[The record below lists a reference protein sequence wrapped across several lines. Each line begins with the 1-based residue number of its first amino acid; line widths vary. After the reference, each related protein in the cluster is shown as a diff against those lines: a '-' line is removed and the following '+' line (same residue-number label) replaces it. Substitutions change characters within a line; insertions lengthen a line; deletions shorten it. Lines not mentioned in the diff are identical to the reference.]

1 MSAWLPKV
9 RVAACNVAPVF
20 LDTAKTVQKTV
31 SLIREAAS
39 NRADLVVFPETYIP
53 AFPLWAAISAPI
65 DNHSFFT
72 RLAQES
78 LLIDG
83 KEMRTLQQACAQNH
97 IYAHIGF
104 NERSP
109 HSTGCL
115 WNSSVLI
122 SDSGQILNHHR
133 KLMPTFYEKL
143 VWSPGDG
150 AGLRVVDTQRLGK
163 IGSLICGENT
173 NPLARWSLM
182 AQGEQLH
189 ISSWP
194 PVWPTRRVT
203 TAAGKD
209 AAAGAAGKQ
218 YDNLAANRT
227 RSAAHC
233 FEAKCFGVLCSGFMD
248 KAMRNELIKHAPE
261 AAATLDGITQGASLF
276 LDPTGAQ
283 VGEEVVGEEG
293 IAYGE
298 LDLNATIEGKQFHDV
313 VGTGYQRYDIFDLRV
328 NRRRLGPEGVFGEE
342 RREEMPAASPPPR
355 FEEQKEEPRVTAPRA
370 ASTTGHG
377 VGGLR
382 II

>member
-1 MSAWLPKV
+1 M
-9 RVAACNVAPVF
+9 
-20 LDTAKTVQKTV
+20 
-31 SLIREAAS
+31 
-39 NRADLVVFPETYIP
+39 
-53 AFPLWAAISAPI
+53 
-65 DNHSFFT
+65 
-72 RLAQES
+72 
-78 LLIDG
+78 
-83 KEMRTLQQACAQNH
+83 
-97 IYAHIGF
+97 
-104 NERSP
+104 
-109 HSTGCL
+109 
-115 WNSSVLI
+115 
-122 SDSGQILNHHR
+122 
-133 KLMPTFYEKL
+133 
-143 VWSPGDG
+143 
-150 AGLRVVDTQRLGK
+150 
-163 IGSLICGENT
+163 
-173 NPLARWSLM
+173 
-182 AQGEQLH
+182 
-189 ISSWP
+189 
-194 PVWPTRRVT
+194 T